1 MTDGA
6 LFTTSG
12 GSELPPVLDALG
24 HEAHSVADDIHAVW
38 HGAALDGVDE
48 DAISVREHRA
58 PSRFRFGIPL
68 GRHDVMLGL
77 TRWLSGDRM
86 APKLNFAVR
95 FASAFLLVGLLVLS
109 GIVGLT
115 FWLGERAQF
124 YFVEVI
130 EARDARIA
138 AVELRSS
145 LQSAESSQRGFLLT
159 GNEIYLSP
167 YDTAKEIAERQV
179 SDLETALPTYPQSKL
194 LAQRLGEIVSSK
206 FAEMDRTIALK
217 RERQDAEA
225 GLVIRSNQG
234 KALMDEANIYLS
246 GIIGAADERL
256 TNGVTEQRTNAAT
269 LRLFSLIGGLAI
281 VAVVAAAIVSI
292 ARYTR
297 ELSRARDEVSTL
309 NRQLEQRV
317 QERTTELS
325 RANEE
330 IRHFAHV
337 VSHDLRAP
345 LVNVMGFTAEIQA
358 ASEDLQR
365 LSAEAGQGSIS
376 GTELAARFT
385 SVANELPE
393 AVGFI
398 RSSAQ
403 KMDGLIAA
411 ILRVSREGRRAL
423 HPTKIDVTEVLETAT
438 NAVQHQL
445 VSAGGSVSVSGSAPE
460 IISDRLSLDQIF
472 GNLLDNAVKYRAAER
487 PLRVEIRIAQD
498 GRDHLIIEVADN
510 GRGIAASDL
519 HRIFD
524 LFARVGTADQR
535 GDGVGLA
542 LVRTLAKNLGGDISA
557 TSQLGAGTVF
567 HLRLPLRL
575 EGIWESLV

>member
-1 MTDGA
+1 
-6 LFTTSG
+6 
-12 GSELPPVLDALG
+12 
-24 HEAHSVADDIHAVW
+24 
-38 HGAALDGVDE
+38 
-48 DAISVREHRA
+48 
-58 PSRFRFGIPL
+58 
-68 GRHDVMLGL
+68 
-77 TRWLSGDRM
+77 M
-86 APKLNFAVR
+86 APKLSFAIR
-95 FASAFLLVGLLVLS
+95 FATAFLLIGLFVLS

-115 FWLGERAQF
+115 FWLGERAQNHF
-124 YFVEVI
+124 AEVI

-138 AVELRSS
+138 AVELRSA

-167 YDTAKEIAERQV
+167 YDTAKEMAALQV
-179 SDLETALPTYPQSKL
+179 RDLEIALPTYPQSKL
-194 LAQRLGEIVSSK
+194 LVQRLGEIVTSK

-217 RERQDAEA
+217 RARQDAEA
-225 GLVIRSNQG
+225 GRVVRSNEG
-234 KALMDEANIYLS
+234 KALMDEANIYLT
-246 GIIGAADERL
+246 GIIAAADERL
-256 TNGVTEQRTNAAT
+256 TNGVTEQRSNAAT
-269 LRLFSLIGGLAI
+269 LRLFSLIGGVVI
-281 VAVVAAAIVSI
+281 VVVVAAAVVSI
-292 ARYTR
+292 TRYTR
-297 ELSRARDEVSTL
+297 ELSRARDEVSAL

-325 RANEE
+325 QANEE

-365 LSAEAGQGSIS
+365 LSVEAGQGSIS
-376 GTELAARFT
+376 GPELAARFT

-403 KMDGLIAA
+403 KMDGLIGA

-423 HPTKIDVTEVLETAT
+423 HPTMIDVTEVLETAT

-445 VSAGGSVSVSGSAPE
+445 VSAGGTVSLSGSAPE

-487 PLRVEIRIAQD
+487 PLRVEIRIAQE
-498 GRDHLIIEVADN
+498 GRDHVMINVADN
-510 GRGIAASDL
+510 GRGISASDL

-535 GDGVGLA
+535 GEGVGLA

-557 TSQLGAGTVF
+557 TSQLGEGTVF

-575 EGIWESLV
+575 EGNWESPV

>member
-1 MTDGA
+1 M
-6 LFTTSG
+6 SK
-12 GSELPPVLDALG
+12 
-24 HEAHSVADDIHAVW
+24 
-38 HGAALDGVDE
+38 
-48 DAISVREHRA
+48 
-58 PSRFRFGIPL
+58 
-68 GRHDVMLGL
+68 
-77 TRWLSGDRM
+77 LS
-86 APKLNFAVR
+86 FAVR
-95 FASAFLLVGLLVLS
+95 FASAFLLIGLLVLS

-115 FWLGERAQF
+115 FWLGERAQV

-138 AVELRSS
+138 AVELRSA

-167 YDTAKEIAERQV
+167 YDTAKETAERQV
-179 SDLETALPTYPQSKL
+179 RDLETALPTYPQSIV
-194 LAQRLGEIVSSK
+194 LAQRLGEIVASK

-217 RERQDAEA
+217 RARQDAEA
-225 GLVIRSNQG
+225 GEVIRSNQG

-281 VAVVAAAIVSI
+281 VAVVAAAIASI
-292 ARYTR
+292 TRYTR

-317 QERTTELS
+317 RERTTELS

-345 LVNVMGFTAEIQA
+345 LVNVMGFTAEIEA

-365 LSAEAGQGSIS
+365 LSVEVGQGGIA
-376 GTELAARFT
+376 GPELAARLT
-385 SVANELPE
+385 SVADEIPE

-403 KMDGLIAA
+403 KMDGLIGA
-411 ILRVSREGRRAL
+411 ILRISREGRRAL
-423 HPTKIDVTEVLETAT
+423 HPTEIDVMEVIEAAT
-438 NAVQHQL
+438 NAVRHQL
-445 VSAGGSVSVSGSAPE
+445 VSAGGTVSVSGSAPE
-460 IISDRLSLDQIF
+460 IVSDRLSLDQIL
-472 GNLLDNAVKYRAAER
+472 GNLLDNAVKYRAGER
-487 PLRVEIRIAQD
+487 PLRVDIRIAQD
-498 GRDHLIIEVADN
+498 DRDHVTIDVADN

-524 LFARVGTADQR
+524 LFARVGAADQR

-542 LVRTLAKNLGGDISA
+542 LVRTLAKNLGGDITA
-557 TSQLGAGTVF
+557 TSRLGEGTVF
-567 HLRLPLRL
+567 HLRLPRRL
-575 EGIWESLV
+575 EGNREAPA